1 MTQAAPGTLVFTF
14 TGPAEHSGWLIA
26 ELAEFGF
33 GAFDEEDGR
42 VRGYVD
48 ESVLPSG
55 LVPDLD
61 QVIGPIGYRLED
73 SRRVEP
79 ENWNAT
85 WEAGIEPVS
94 VGRFCIHPPWH
105 TPADGLIPLCIEP
118 KMSFGTAHHE
128 TTRLILSILHDLVV
142 PGQSV
147 LDAGTGTGVLALAAR
162 KLGAC
167 RIMGFDIDP
176 WSQENAVEN
185 LERNGETDI
194 AILAGGIECI
204 GTQAPFDVVIANIN
218 RAVLLDMLP
227 ALVKA
232 CAPAGVIVLSGVLV
246 PDEAMMRS
254 ALTEVGCACE
264 RVIMEGEWIALVARR
279 A

>member
-26 ELAEFGF
+26 ELAELGF
-33 GAFDEEDGR
+33 GAFDEHDGR
-42 VRGYVD
+42 VDAFVD
-48 ESVLPSG
+48 ESILPSG
-55 LVPDLD
+55 EIPELES
-61 QVIGPIGYRLED
+61 VIGQTGYRLEA
-73 SRRVEP
+73 SRRVAP

-85 WEAGIEPVS
+85 WEAGITPVS

-105 TPADGLIPLCIEP
+105 SPEDGLIPLCIEP

-128 TTRLILSILHDLVV
+128 TTRLILSILADLVS

-162 KLGAC
+162 KLGAG

-194 AILAGGIECI
+194 EILAGGIECLE
-204 GTQAPFDVVIANIN
+204 GRAPFDVVIANIN
-218 RAVLLDMLP
+218 RTVLLGMLP
-227 ALVKA
+227 DLVDA
-232 CAPAGVIVLSGVLV
+232 CAAGGAMILSGVLS
-246 PDEAMMRS
+246 PDETVMRA
-254 ALTEVGCACE
+254 ALKDVGCTCE
-264 RVIMEGEWIALVARR
+264 RVIVEGEWIALVARR

>member
-1 MTQAAPGTLVFTF
+1 MTQTSGTLVFTF
-14 TGPAEHSGWLIA
+14 TGPAEHSGWLVA
-26 ELAEFGF
+26 ELAELGF
-33 GAFDEEDGR
+33 GAFDEHDGR
-42 VRGYVD
+42 VDAFMD
-48 ESVLPSG
+48 ESAMPAG
-55 LVPDLD
+55 LFPELAGVVAPM
-61 QVIGPIGYRLED
+61 GYRLEE
-73 SRRVEP
+73 SLRVAP

-105 TPADGLIPLCIEP
+105 APEDGLIPLCIEP

-128 TTRLILSILHDLVV
+128 TTRLILSILAELVM

-162 KLGAC
+162 KLGAG
-167 RIMGFDIDP
+167 RITGFDIDP

-185 LERNGETDI
+185 LERNGETDVE
-194 AILAGGIECI
+194 ILAGGIACVE
-204 GTQAPFDVVIANIN
+204 GRPPFDVVIANIN

-232 CAPAGVIVLSGVLV
+232 CSDGGTIVLSGVLA
-246 PDEAMMRS
+246 PDETVMRT
-254 ALTEVGCACE
+254 ALSDVGWACE
-264 RVIMEGEWIALVARR
+264 RVIVEGEWIALVARC